1 MLLYPRYTA
10 LVTNG
15 DFALAE
21 QRLLAAMQGEVLSDY
36 LSKFKY
42 TPEWTL
48 IKPMREDGAP
58 QDKADMPGMRGG
70 HQMCID
76 SEAGFIYLF
85 GGWDGKWDLGDL
97 WR

>member
-1 MLLYPRYTA
+1 
-10 LVTNG
+10 
-15 DFALAE
+15 
-21 QRLLAAMQGEVLSDY
+21 MQGEVLSDY